1 MNCEH
6 DYKIIEDD
14 ININE
19 IRYGDGD
26 INIEISGYVIF
37 YCKKCLDVQ
46 KKVL

>member
-19 IRYGDGD
+19 IRCGDGD